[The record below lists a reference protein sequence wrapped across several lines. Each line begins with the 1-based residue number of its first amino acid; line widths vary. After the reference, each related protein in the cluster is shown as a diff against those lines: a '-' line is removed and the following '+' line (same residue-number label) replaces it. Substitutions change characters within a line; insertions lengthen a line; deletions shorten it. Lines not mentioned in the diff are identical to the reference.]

1 MNKLPIMHV
10 PFSCM
15 VVLIASCLSTM
26 SVVTSFG
33 FIRTASTA
41 SRRHISQTGATP
53 TMYKGTTRKFQKL
66 FSSSISDT
74 DTNTTTESS
83 DKPPQKQKNKST
95 RKSRNRVRRA
105 EQERLGESQTKL
117 NWETFDFSLNPKQDH
132 RFSSDGASIAA
143 NIGLDVEEEA
153 LEDKRHAK
161 KLHDA
166 NNAYLKLDPQTVATA
181 IETLEPWINEDRL
194 ERVSGVL
201 KQRTK
206 HSKFLFENP
215 SNPSNVWA
223 CLRTIDSFGMQNV
236 DVIIDSG
243 RYAGKQAISQKKGM
257 RTAMGSAQ
265 WLTLTN
271 HHTTE
276 EAIKEI
282 KDVQGFKIYASDLNP
297 NSKDVRDIDWD
308 ADDRPICIV
317 MGNEDRGISQE
328 MRELADET
336 FTLPMSGFAESF
348 NLSVATSIT
357 LAHMSAK
364 SYNCEIDPEGKRKG
378 PLRPGDLTEHEYN
391 CLYLKGLLNSLPQK
405 RMSKALLKQVN
416 IELPDALGEL

>member
-1 MNKLPIMHV
+1 LNMHL
-10 PFSCM
+10 SSLRIL
-15 VVLIASCLSTM
+15 VLIASSLSTM
-26 SVVTSFG
+26 NAVASFA
-33 FIRTASTA
+33 FTRTSTA
-41 SRRHISQTGATP
+41 TRRCISRSGARLASNEGATERFP
-53 TMYKGTTRKFQKL
+53 KL
-66 FSSSISDT
+66 FSSSTSDN
-74 DTNTTTESS
+74 DTTSSTETINES
-83 DKPPQKQKNKST
+83 PPKERKKST

-105 EQERLGESQTKL
+105 EQEKLGESQTEL
-117 NWETFDFSLNPKQDH
+117 NWETFDFSLNPKQDR
-132 RFSSDGASIAA
+132 RFSDDGASIAA
-143 NIGLDVEEEA
+143 NKGLDVEEEA
-153 LEDKRHAK
+153 LEDKRHGQ
-161 KLHDA
+161 KLNDT
-166 NNAYLKLDPQTVATA
+166 NNAYLRLDPELVTTA
-181 IETLEPWINEDRL
+181 ITALEPWINDDRL

-201 KQRTK
+201 KKRTK

-243 RYAGKQAISQKKGM
+243 RYAGKQGISQKKGM

-265 WLTLTN
+265 WPTLTN
-271 HHTTE
+271 HRTTTAAIE
-276 EAIKEI
+276 EIR
-282 KDVQGFKIYASDLNP
+282 DQGFKIYASDLNP

-308 ADDRPICIV
+308 DDDRPICIV

-364 SYNCEIDPEGKRKG
+364 SYNCEKDSEGKRKG
-378 PLRPGDLTEHEYN
+378 PLRPGDLSEHEYN
-391 CLYLKGLLNSLPQK
+391 CLYLKGLLNSLSQK
-405 RMSKALLKQVN
+405 RMADALLKEVGV
-416 IELPDALGEL
+416 ELPDALREL

>member
-1 MNKLPIMHV
+1 MNIV
-10 PFSCM
+10 
-15 VVLIASCLSTM
+15 ASFAFTRIST
-26 SVVTSFG
+26 VTRYHIPGRGSRLAN
-33 FIRTASTA
+33 IDRTT
-41 SRRHISQTGATP
+41 
-53 TMYKGTTRKFQKL
+53 KGVAKL
-66 FSSSISDT
+66 FSSSVSDSDT
-74 DTNTTTESS
+74 TDTTSTSDPPSKSNKKSS
-83 DKPPQKQKNKST
+83 
-95 RKSRNRVRRA
+95 RKSRNRIRRA
-105 EQERLGESQTKL
+105 EQERLGESQTEL

-132 RFSSDGASIAA
+132 RFSDDGASIAA

-153 LEDKRHAK
+153 LEDRRHAK
-161 KLHDA
+161 EMKEA
-166 NNAYLKLDPQTVATA
+166 NNAYLKLDPELVAKA
-181 IETLEPWINEDRL
+181 IAALEPWINDDRL

-223 CLRTIDSFGMQNV
+223 CLRTIDSFGLQNV

-271 HHTTE
+271 HHTTK
-276 EAIKEI
+276 EAIEQI
-282 KDVQGFKIYASDLNP
+282 RDQGFKIYASDLNP

-328 MRELADET
+328 MREMADET

-364 SYNCEIDPEGKRKG
+364 SYDCQKDADGKRKG
-378 PLRPGDLTEHEYN
+378 PLRPGDLSEHEYN
-391 CLYLKGLLNSLPQK
+391 CLYMKGLLHSLPQK
-405 RMSKALLKQVN
+405 RMSKALLKKAGV
-416 IELPDALGEL
+416 ELPDALNEL

>member
-1 MNKLPIMHV
+1 MTR
-10 PFSCM
+10 C
-15 VVLIASCLSTM
+15 
-26 SVVTSFG
+26 
-33 FIRTASTA
+33 
-41 SRRHISQTGATP
+41 HISGKGARLATIDGAT
-53 TMYKGTTRKFQKL
+53 KSFSKL
-66 FSSSISDT
+66 YSSSISDNDT
-74 DTNTTTESS
+74 TNTKSS
-83 DKPPQKQKNKST
+83 NDPPSKNKKST

-105 EQERLGESQTKL
+105 EEERLGESQTEL

-132 RFSSDGASIAA
+132 RFSDDGASIAA

-153 LEDKRHAK
+153 LEDRRHAQQMK
-161 KLHDA
+161 EA
-166 NNAYLKLDPQTVATA
+166 NNAYLKLDSELIAKA
-181 IETLEPWINEDRL
+181 IEALEPWINDDRL

-271 HHTTE
+271 HHTTK
-276 EAIKEI
+276 EAIEQI
-282 KDVQGFKIYASDLNP
+282 RDQGFKIYASDLNP

-328 MRELADET
+328 MREMADET

-364 SYNCEIDPEGKRKG
+364 SYNCQKDPDGKRKG
-378 PLRPGDLTEHEYN
+378 PLRPGDLSEHEYN
-391 CLYLKGLLNSLPQK
+391 CLYLKGLLHSLPQK
-405 RMSKALLKQVN
+405 RMSKALLKKAGV
-416 IELPDALGEL
+416 ELPDALGEL

>member
-1 MNKLPIMHV
+1 MHT
-10 PFSCM
+10 FSIHM
-15 VVLIASCLSTM
+15 VILAVSCLSTM
-26 SVVTSFG
+26 NTVASFAFTRISTPTRCG
-33 FIRTASTA
+33 VSRTAS
-41 SRRHISQTGATP
+41 RLATIE
-53 TMYKGTTRKFQKL
+53 GTTTNRFSKL
-66 FSSSISDT
+66 FSSSISDNET
-74 DTNTTTESS
+74 ANTESANGS
-83 DKPPQKQKNKST
+83 VPKQKKKST
-95 RKSRNRVRRA
+95 RKNRKNFRRE
-105 EQERLGESQTKL
+105 EQERLGESQTEL
-117 NWETFDFSLNPKQDH
+117 SWETFDFSLNPKQDH
-132 RFSSDGASIAA
+132 RFSNDGSSIAA

-153 LEDKRHAK
+153 QEDKLHAQ
-161 KLHDA
+161 KLKET
-166 NNAYLKLDPQTVATA
+166 NNAYLKLDPEMVDKA
-181 IETLEPWINEDRL
+181 IATLEPWINDDRL
-194 ERVSGVL
+194 ERVSSVL

-236 DVIIDSG
+236 DVIIESG
-243 RYAGKQAISQKKGM
+243 RYSGKQAISQKKGM

-271 HHTTE
+271 HQTTK
-276 EAIKEI
+276 EAIEQI
-282 KDVQGFKIYASDLNP
+282 RAQGFKIYASDLNP

-364 SYNCEIDPEGKRKG
+364 SYNCEKDSQGKRKG
-378 PLRPGDLTEHEYN
+378 PLRPGDLSEHEYK
-391 CLYLKGLLNSLPQK
+391 CLYLKGLLHSLPQK
-405 RMSKALLKQVN
+405 RMSKALLKQAGV
-416 IELPDALGEL
+416 ELPDALKEL

>member
-1 MNKLPIMHV
+1 MHLLA
-10 PFSCM
+10 PLM
-15 VVLIASCLSTM
+15 MVLIAYCISSMNT
-26 SVVTSFG
+26 VAPFAFTGTSAV
-33 FIRTASTA
+33 IRQYLTTAGAGIGTI
-41 SRRHISQTGATP
+41 RGAT
-53 TMYKGTTRKFQKL
+53 KRSRKL
-66 FSSSISDT
+66 FSSSVSG
-74 DTNTTTESS
+74 NGSVRAESS
-83 DKPPQKQKNKST
+83 IDFPQKKKST
-95 RKSRNRVRRA
+95 RKSRNRFRRE
-105 EQERLGESQTKL
+105 EQERLGESQTEL

-132 RFSSDGASIAA
+132 RFSDDGASIAA
-143 NIGLDVEEEA
+143 NQGLDIEEEA
-153 LEDKRHAK
+153 REDKRHAK
-161 KLHDA
+161 KMRDT
-166 NNAYLKLDPQTVATA
+166 NNAYLKLDPELIAKA
-181 IETLEPWINEDRL
+181 IAALEPWINDDRL
-194 ERVSGVL
+194 ERISGVL

-236 DVIIDSG
+236 DVIIESG
-243 RYAGKQAISQKKGM
+243 RYSGKQAISQKKGM

-271 HHTTE
+271 HQTTK
-276 EAIKEI
+276 EAIEQ
-282 KDVQGFKIYASDLNP
+282 VRGQGFKIYASDLNP

-364 SYNCEIDPEGKRKG
+364 SYDCEKDLEGNRKG
-378 PLRPGDLTEHEYN
+378 PLRPGDLSDHEYN
-391 CLYLKGLLNSLPQK
+391 CLYLKGLLHSLPQK
-405 RMSKALLKQVN
+405 RMSKALLKQAG

>member
-1 MNKLPIMHV
+1 MNTV
-10 PFSCM
+10 ASFAFTRTTS
-15 VVLIASCLSTM
+15 IAARHQ
-26 SVVTSFG
+26 
-33 FIRTASTA
+33 I
-41 SRRHISQTGATP
+41 SRTGARLTNIGDGANRYP
-53 TMYKGTTRKFQKL
+53 KL
-66 FSSSISDT
+66 FSSSISDN
-74 DTNTTTESS
+74 DTTSLESNNES
-83 DKPPQKQKNKST
+83 QPKQKRKST
-95 RKSRNRVRRA
+95 RKSRNRVRRE
-105 EQERLGESQTKL
+105 EQERLGESQTEL

-132 RFSSDGASIAA
+132 RFSDDGASIAA
-143 NIGLDVEEEA
+143 NKGLDVEEEA
-153 LEDKRHAK
+153 LEDKRHSQ
-161 KLHDA
+161 KLKES
-166 NNAYLKLDPQTVATA
+166 NNAYLKLDPELVARA
-181 IETLEPWINEDRL
+181 IAALEPWINDDRL
-194 ERVSGVL
+194 ARVSGVL

-276 EAIKEI
+276 EAIEEI
-282 KDVQGFKIYASDLNP
+282 RSQGFKIYASDLNP

-364 SYNCEIDPEGKRKG
+364 SYNCEKDPDGKRRG
-378 PLRPGDLTEHEYN
+378 PLRPGDLSEHEYN
-391 CLYLKGLLNSLPQK
+391 CLYLKGLLHSLPQK
-405 RMSKALLKQVN
+405 RMSKALLKQAGV
-416 IELPDALGEL
+416 ELPDALKEL

>member
-1 MNKLPIMHV
+1 MNAV
-10 PFSCM
+10 
-15 VVLIASCLSTM
+15 ASFAFTRTSTATHRCIFR
-26 SVVTSFG
+26 SG
-33 FIRTASTA
+33 ARLASTDEA
-41 SRRHISQTGATP
+41 AKRFP
-53 TMYKGTTRKFQKL
+53 KL
-66 FSSSISDT
+66 FSSS
-74 DTNTTTESS
+74 TNDNDATSSTETINES
-83 DKPPQKQKNKST
+83 PPKERKKST

-105 EQERLGESQTKL
+105 EQEQLGESQTEL

-132 RFSSDGASIAA
+132 RFSNDGASIAA
-143 NIGLDVEEEA
+143 NKGLDVEEEA
-153 LEDKRHAK
+153 LEDKRHAQ
-161 KLHDA
+161 KLKDI
-166 NNAYLKLDPQTVATA
+166 NNAYLRLDPELVAGA
-181 IETLEPWINEDRL
+181 IKALEPWINDDRL
-194 ERVSGVL
+194 KRVSGVL
-201 KQRTK
+201 KKRTK

-271 HHTTE
+271 HQTTTAAIE
-276 EAIKEI
+276 EIR
-282 KDVQGFKIYASDLNP
+282 DQGFKIYASDLNP

-308 ADDRPICIV
+308 DDDRPICIV
-317 MGNEDRGISQE
+317 MGNEDRGISQK

-364 SYNCEIDPEGKRKG
+364 SYDCEKDPEGKRKG
-378 PLRPGDLTEHEYN
+378 PLRPGDLSEHEYN

-405 RMSKALLKQVN
+405 RMADALLKQAGV
-416 IELPDALGEL
+416 ELPDALGEL

>member
-1 MNKLPIMHV
+1 MQLSSLRIL
-10 PFSCM
+10 
-15 VVLIASCLSTM
+15 VLIASSISTM
-26 SVVTSFG
+26 NAVASFAFTRTSTATRRCIFRSG
-33 FIRTASTA
+33 TRLASTDEA
-41 SRRHISQTGATP
+41 AKRFP
-53 TMYKGTTRKFQKL
+53 KL
-66 FSSSISDT
+66 FSSSTNDNDT
-74 DTNTTTESS
+74 TSSTETINGS
-83 DKPPQKQKNKST
+83 PPKERKKST

-105 EQERLGESQTKL
+105 EQEQLGESQTEL

-132 RFSSDGASIAA
+132 RFSNDGASIAA
-143 NIGLDVEEEA
+143 NKGLDVEEEA
-153 LEDKRHAK
+153 LEDKRHAQ
-161 KLHDA
+161 KLKDT
-166 NNAYLKLDPQTVATA
+166 NNAYLRLDPELVAGA
-181 IETLEPWINEDRL
+181 IKALEPWINDDRL
-194 ERVSGVL
+194 KRVSGVL
-201 KQRTK
+201 KKRTK

-271 HHTTE
+271 HQTTTAAIE
-276 EAIKEI
+276 EIR
-282 KDVQGFKIYASDLNP
+282 DQGFKIYASDLNP

-308 ADDRPICIV
+308 DDDRPICIV

-364 SYNCEIDPEGKRKG
+364 SYDCEKDPEGKRKG
-378 PLRPGDLTEHEYN
+378 PLRPGDLSEHEYN

-405 RMSKALLKQVN
+405 RMADALLKQAGV
-416 IELPDALGEL
+416 ELPDALGEL

>member
-1 MNKLPIMHV
+1 MTR
-10 PFSCM
+10 C
-15 VVLIASCLSTM
+15 LI
-26 SVVTSFG
+26 
-33 FIRTASTA
+33 
-41 SRRHISQTGATP
+41 SRTGARLANIE
-53 TMYKGTTRKFQKL
+53 GTTKRFPKPL
-66 FSSSISDT
+66 SSSISDN
-74 DTNTTTESS
+74 DTTNAKSTADSS
-83 DKPPQKQKNKST
+83 LKQKKNSS

-105 EQERLGESQTKL
+105 EQERLGESQTEL
-117 NWETFDFSLNPKQDH
+117 NWETFDFSLNPKQDR
-132 RFSSDGASIAA
+132 RFSDDGASIAA
-143 NIGLDVEEEA
+143 NIGLNVEEEA
-153 LEDKRHAK
+153 LEDRRHAQ
-161 KLHDA
+161 KLKDT
-166 NNAYLKLDPQTVATA
+166 NNAYLKLDPGLVAKA
-181 IETLEPWINEDRL
+181 IAALEPWINDDRL

-236 DVIIDSG
+236 DVVIDSG

-271 HHTTE
+271 HQTTE
-276 EAIKEI
+276 EAIKQ
-282 KDVQGFKIYASDLNP
+282 VRSQGFKIYASDLNP

-308 ADDRPICIV
+308 ADDQPICIV

-364 SYNCEIDPEGKRKG
+364 SYDCEKDPEGKRKG
-378 PLRPGDLTEHEYN
+378 PLRPGDLSEHEYN
-391 CLYLKGLLNSLPQK
+391 CLYLKGLLHSLPQQ
-405 RMSKALLKQVN
+405 RMSTALLKKAGV
-416 IELPDALGEL
+416 ELPEALGEL